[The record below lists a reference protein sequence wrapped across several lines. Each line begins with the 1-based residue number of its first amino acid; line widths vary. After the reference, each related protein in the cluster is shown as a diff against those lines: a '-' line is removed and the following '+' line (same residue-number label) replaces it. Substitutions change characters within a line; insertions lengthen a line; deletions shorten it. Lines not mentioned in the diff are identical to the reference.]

1 MAVNPRIKPVLTIFE
16 PRALPRAKSGLPSM
30 AAIAE
35 TTISGADVPKPT
47 MTIPINKDGIPAC
60 LAVAAAPSTKR
71 SALQTNRMKPPKMA
85 KEATNIRRHSHL

>member
-1 MAVNPRIKPVLTIFE
+1 MLVASLAILGGFILLVWSADRFVE
-16 PRALPRAKSGLPSM
+16 G
-30 AAIAE
+30 AAATAE

-71 SALQTNRMKPPKMA
+71 STRQTRG
-85 KEATNIRRHSHL
+85 I